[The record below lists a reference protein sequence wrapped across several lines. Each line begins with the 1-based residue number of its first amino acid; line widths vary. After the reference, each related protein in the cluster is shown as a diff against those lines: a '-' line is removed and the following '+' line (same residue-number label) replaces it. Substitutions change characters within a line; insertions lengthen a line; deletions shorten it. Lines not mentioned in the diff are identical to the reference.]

1 MGSHAESIMADA
13 IFNSEEFLG
22 RLRALDNGAWRLLLT
37 ELRKRLKD
45 YYKAIGLSYEAD
57 DLISKTIVRL
67 LDSKFIKYDRTQSS
81 VLTWAVNTGKLIARE
96 HFTKHTRQQK
106 LLSEYEMMIVPETSP
121 QEKKSGESRLEA
133 LMKRALESL
142 SKNEGLIISLR
153 LVEGLSFELIAETL
167 EISQNTA
174 RVRLTRARQKL
185 TLEFERLCSRGSR
198 KRIDRSRRR
207 HPDTPAPTPLG
218 ERPQIA

>member
-1 MGSHAESIMADA
+1 MADT
-13 IFNSEEFLG
+13 IFNSEEFVE
-22 RLRALDNGAWRLLLT
+22 RLRASDNEAWRLLLT
-37 ELRKRLKD
+37 EVQKCLSS

-57 DLISKTIVRL
+57 DLISKTIVKL
-67 LDSKFIKYDRTQSS
+67 LASKFIKYDRTQSS
-81 VLTWAVNTGKLIARE
+81 VLTWAVNTGKLVARE
-96 HFTKHTRQQK
+96 HFTKHMRQQK

-121 QEKKSGESRLEA
+121 QEKKSGELRLRA

-142 SKNEGLIISLR
+142 SENEGLIISLR
-153 LVEGLSFELIAETL
+153 FVEGLSFELIAENL
-167 EISQNTA
+167 EISQNNA

-185 TLEFERLCSRGSR
+185 RLEFERLCSRESR